1 MSSLKLQAR
10 LAMDILGCGRKRV
23 WLDPNEAQEI
33 ANATSRKS
41 VRKLIKKG
49 WVMKKPVKV
58 HSRARWRIRKEA
70 KALGRHMGPGCRQG
84 TREARM
90 PSKSIWM
97 RRLRVLRRMLKKY
110 RAEKK
115 IDRHQYRE
123 LYVKAKGNVFKN
135 KRNLMEHIHKMKDDK
150 KKERQLAEQL
160 KAKRAKE
167 AAHRDKAR
175 RSELKRREKERVKAK
190 AAATEAL
197 AAAEKA
203 RKAAAAKPA
212 SPKGKAPVAPA
223 APAKSAPAKG
233 KAAPAP
239 AAPAKAAPAKA
250 APAKTAAPAATAAT
264 ATGKKTAKK

>member
-33 ANATSRKS
+33 ANATSRKA
-41 VRKLIKKG
+41 VRKLVKKG

-58 HSRARWRIRKEA
+58 HSRARWRVRKEA
-70 KALGRHMGPGCRQG
+70 KALGRHMGPGCREG

-90 PSKSIWM
+90 PSKNIWM

-110 RAEKK
+110 RKEKK
-115 IDRHQYRE
+115 IDAHQYRQ

-135 KRNLMEHIHKMKDDK
+135 KRNLMEFIHKLKNEK

-167 AAHRDKAR
+167 QALREKAR
-175 RSELKRREKERVKAK
+175 KSELKRREKERTKAK
-190 AAATEAL
+190 QAAVEAL

-203 RKAAAAKPA
+203 KKAAKAPAGKAAAK
-212 SPKGKAPVAPA
+212 APA
-223 APAKSAPAKG
+223 A
-233 KAAPAP
+233 KA
-239 AAPAKAAPAKA
+239 
-250 APAKTAAPAATAAT
+250 AAPAAKAPA
-264 ATGKKTAKK
+264 GKKAGKK

>member
-33 ANATSRKS
+33 ANASSRKS

-58 HSRARWRIRKEA
+58 HSRARWRVRKEA
-70 KALGRHMGPGCRQG
+70 KALGRHMGPGCREG

-90 PSKSIWM
+90 PSKDIWM

-115 IDRHQYRE
+115 IDRHQYRY
-123 LYVKAKGNVFKN
+123 LYGKTKGNVFKN
-135 KRNLMEHIHKMKDDK
+135 KRTLMEHIHKMKDEK

-167 AAHRDKAR
+167 SAQRDKAR

-190 AAATEAL
+190 QAATEAL

-203 RKAAAAKPA
+203 RKSAAAK
-212 SPKGKAPVAPA
+212 APA
-223 APAKSAPAKG
+223 AKAAAKTPAAKMG
-233 KAAPAP
+233 TNKAAPAG
-239 AAPAKAAPAKA
+239 A
-250 APAKTAAPAATAAT
+250 AAPAAKAT
-264 ATGKKTAKK
+264 APASKVPAKASAGKQTAKK